1 MSTWTEPAAAASVF
15 LVDDFAAALTA
26 LHEAL
31 NGHPDIAVV
40 GTAASVA
47 AAVEGIRR
55 SRPHVAVID
64 DQLPDGTGIDLCEI
78 LRTSHPS
85 IVSILYAGTLS
96 PTRYRD
102 AQQAGA
108 SAVLLKQI
116 DTGELVRTILQLT
129 APGRPG

>member
-1 MSTWTEPAAAASVF
+1 MSIWTEPLLAASVF
-15 LVDDFAAALTA
+15 LVDDFTAARSALRDS
-26 LHEAL
+26 L
-31 NGHPDIAVV
+31 NRHPKIDVV

-47 AAVEGIRR
+47 AAVDGIRQ
-55 SRPHVAVID
+55 SRPRVAVID

-78 LRTSHPS
+78 LKNNDASV
-85 IVSILYAGTLS
+85 ISILYAGTLS

-116 DTGELVRTILQLT
+116 DTGQLVRTILQLT
-129 APGRPG
+129 APGRAS